1 MSRLPSTRYVVVALA
16 LAAGIHVSSPT
27 SAQNINDLLT
37 IFGGD
42 RQRAARQ
49 ARAEWHRV
57 RPAEMACIDQRLK
70 HNGSSIE
77 ALVRRGVKPSA
88 ARLIELRSSC
98 RDFVESVQMDTAP
111 LLGGDAAGSPTPTLP
126 VDNSKDADAIPPSQ
140 PNSTTGP
147 MPPSLAESIGRVAG
161 EEGTLELTDGRS
173 ESGTMVLPPRAEIR

>member
-1 MSRLPSTRYVVVALA
+1 MSRLPSTRYVVAALA

-161 EEGTLELTDGRS
+161 EEGTLD
-173 ESGTMVLPPRAEIR
+173 